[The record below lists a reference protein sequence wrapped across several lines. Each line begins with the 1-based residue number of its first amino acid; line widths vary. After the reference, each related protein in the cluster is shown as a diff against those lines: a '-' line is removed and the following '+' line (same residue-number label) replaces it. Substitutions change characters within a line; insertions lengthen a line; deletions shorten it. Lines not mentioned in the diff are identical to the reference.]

1 MNHTETIPALSLHG
15 LVKKYRDFTLGPID
29 FDLEPGKV
37 VGLVGPN
44 GAGKTTTL
52 NLCSGMLRQNQGSI
66 KIFGIENNP
75 NDASWKFK
83 IGFVADEHVFYE
95 YWSVERNLKYISE
108 FYPEWSWDRAYEL
121 AKRFKLDLKKR
132 VNRLSKGNRAKLALI
147 QVLAYSPKLLLL
159 DEPSSG
165 LDPIV
170 RSEFLDVL
178 WEENEKGDSAI
189 LYSTHI
195 LSDIGRIA
203 DELAFLS
210 NGKLIKRIPK
220 DELLDKWRYI
230 SFMCETDITVIAD
243 VVEIKRSG
251 NSYMVTSSNHEST
264 SKFLGEKGIQ
274 ITQSTPLSID
284 EIAVQIMK
292 TE

>member
-1 MNHTETIPALSLHG
+1 MNDNESFLALSLHG

-66 KIFGIENNP
+66 KIFGTENNP
-75 NDASWKFK
+75 NDASWKFN

-108 FYPEWSWDRAYEL
+108 FYPKWSWDRAYEL
-121 AKRFKLDLKKR
+121 ATRFKLDLKKR

-147 QVLAYSPKLLLL
+147 QVLSYSPKLLLL

-178 WEENEKGDSAI
+178 WEENEKGKTAI

-210 NGKLIKRIPK
+210 NGKLIKRVPK

-230 SFMCETDITVIAD
+230 SFMCETEISQIAD
-243 VVEIKRSG
+243 VVEIKHSG

-264 SKFLGEKGIQ
+264 VKFLGEKGIQ

-292 TE
+292 NE